1 MHWEVS
7 SFDQTKA
14 KVALVCIK
22 GSDPQLLSHIRN
34 VPALQSLKS
43 EALSIRLFY
52 DVSNPAGMPDSTSL
66 ALWFSLIYIPAA
78 SAPLAFFTNNN
89 EPVPITPIP
98 SRFLASRNGDGW
110 DYAILAT
117 CT

>member
-14 KVALVCIK
+14 KAALVCVK

-52 DVSNPAGMPDSTSL
+52 DVSNPAGMPDSTGL
-66 ALWFSLIYIPAA
+66 ALWFPLIHIPAA
-78 SAPLAFFTNNN
+78 SAPLAFFTND

-98 SRFLASRNGDGW
+98 SRLLASRNGDGW